1 MVRFI
6 RACSSLGHP
15 SALHSSPFAHHP
27 SALRPVIPRP
37 FVPHH
42 PSALRPSSFVPSSL
56 GPSSLDPFIPFLG
69 RSSLGLCPGNLYNLC
84 LPQFLLAQLVQ
95 LVLVLVSPRATCTTC
110 A

>member
-1 MVRFI
+1 VLIPR
-6 RACSSLGHP
+6 SSLGP
-15 SALHSSPFAHHP
+15 SFLALRPSSLGPSSRHP
-27 SALRPVIPRP
+27 SALRP
-37 FVPHH
+37 
-42 PSALRPSSFVPSSL
+42 PSSLGPSPSSFVPSSL